1 MIAAGVS
8 HGHSPSRGAL
18 VANHVLLIEDNEL
31 ARDALRM
38 LLQVSGHR
46 VSVAGTVAEALA
58 VARSGR
64 PDLLL
69 VDLTLPDGDGL
80 DIVRELLVEE
90 NPPMFVALTGH
101 DEPEVVT
108 RCLAAGCVSVI
119 VKPVSSSQLLATV
132 DPLLARRA

>member
-1 MIAAGVS
+1 V
-8 HGHSPSRGAL
+8 P
-18 VANHVLLIEDNEL
+18 NHVLLIEDNEL

-58 VARSGR
+58 VARAGR

-90 NPPMFVALTGH
+90 NPPTFVALTGH
-101 DEPEVVT
+101 DEPEVAS

-132 DPLLARRA
+132 GPLLARRG